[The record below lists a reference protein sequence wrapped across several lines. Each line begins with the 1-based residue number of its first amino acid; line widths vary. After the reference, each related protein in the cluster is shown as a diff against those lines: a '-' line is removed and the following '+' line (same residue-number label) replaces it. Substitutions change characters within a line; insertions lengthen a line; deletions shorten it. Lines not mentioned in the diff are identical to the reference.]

1 MIRPQFQVGIF
12 QESSTLPP
20 QADPA
25 AVPSRLFSVRNLKRV
40 RTQNGGDFHVHVALR
55 EAMHDRR
62 IADIERALIAG
73 EECSGRSSKLH
84 YPSLD
89 HRWACR
95 IQLDLGRNACTRWS
109 WNMQDTL
116 VEAKKAMRVHSVFWH
131 ARLHLEDKQMLGL
144 REDAS
149 Y

>member
-1 MIRPQFQVGIF
+1 MLDEELGTNLFKPILFLVTCLQVVAD
-12 QESSTLPP
+12 EEKRR
-20 QADPA
+20 QA
-25 AVPSRLFSVRNLKRV
+25 RWNLKRV

-95 IQLDLGRNACTRWS
+95 IQLDLGRNAACTRWS
-109 WNMQDTL
+109 WNMQDT
-116 VEAKKAMRVHSVFWH
+116 H
-131 ARLHLEDKQMLGL
+131 
-144 REDAS
+144 
-149 Y
+149 

>member
-62 IADIERALIAG
+62 IADIERASLRVRSAQGKATSFTIHPLITDGHAESSLISAG
-73 EECSGRSSKLH
+73 MLLVPDGAGTCKTHTSGG
-84 YPSLD
+84 
-89 HRWACR
+89 
-95 IQLDLGRNACTRWS
+95 QEG
-109 WNMQDTL
+109 
-116 VEAKKAMRVHSVFWH
+116 H
-131 ARLHLEDKQMLGL
+131 AGAFCVLARQV
-144 REDAS
+144 AS
-149 Y
+149 